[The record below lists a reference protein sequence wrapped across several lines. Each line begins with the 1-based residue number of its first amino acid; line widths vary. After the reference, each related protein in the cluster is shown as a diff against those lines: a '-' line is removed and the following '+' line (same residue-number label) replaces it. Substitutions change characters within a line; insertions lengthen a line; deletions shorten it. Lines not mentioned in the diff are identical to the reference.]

1 MQFWSVTIQQ
11 PDGLLCWLGDTG
23 KACVAEMEA
32 HGVYDACNKHE
43 VPVLVIRGISDFGD
57 SSKDNTFHQVASE
70 AAAIVTKD
78 YATYG
83 WSRI

>member
-1 MQFWSVTIQQ
+1 MPLYLRVDFKYCT
-11 PDGLLCWLGDTG
+11 
-23 KACVAEMEA
+23 
-32 HGVYDACNKHE
+32 H
-43 VPVLVIRGISDFGD
+43 ISDFGD